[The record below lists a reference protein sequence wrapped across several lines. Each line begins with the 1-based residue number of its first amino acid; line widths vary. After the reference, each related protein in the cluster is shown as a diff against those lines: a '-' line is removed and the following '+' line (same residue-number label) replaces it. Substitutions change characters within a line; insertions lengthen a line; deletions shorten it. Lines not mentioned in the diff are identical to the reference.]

1 MYILIFKFIILYN
14 IFIIKTNL
22 NLNKNGESIMIIAVD
37 GPSGSGKSTISKIVA
52 SRLKIEYIDTGSM
65 YRAVTYYFLKNNLS
79 YDVKN
84 LESVDIDFKNNEIVL
99 NGEKVEQYIRTSEV
113 TKNVSEVSS
122 DKKIR
127 EKLVNLQRKISQG
140 KSIILDGRD
149 IGTVVFPNADYKFF
163 LNARPEIRA
172 KRRYNEIK
180 DKQSLSYDDML
191 EQIKTRDY
199 KDSTRKESPLKKA
212 YDAIEI
218 DSSEMTIEE
227 VVEKILSIVKE

>member
-1 MYILIFKFIILYN
+1 
-14 IFIIKTNL
+14 
-22 NLNKNGESIMIIAVD
+22 MIIAVD